1 MTFDPLKRGKTVKRA
16 LLVVYDKQAGDM
28 IGGVLCVRNE
38 NEGIRYFGDLI
49 NNRET
54 LVGMHPADFELRS
67 IGHLETKDDGDIVVI
82 PWTHFT
88 TPLMTGERML
98 AITNREAPQ

>member
-1 MTFDPLKRGKTVKRA
+1 MKRA
-16 LLVVYDKQAGDM
+16 LLVVYDKKAGDM

-38 NEGIRYFGDLI
+38 NEGIRYFGDLV

-54 LVGMHPADFELRS
+54 LVGMHPEDFELRS
-67 IGHLETKDDGDIVVI
+67 LGKLETQDDGNIIMI

-88 TPLMTGERML
+88 QPVITGSMML
-98 AITNREAPQ
+98 AMTNREAPE